1 MKHPMI
7 EPATDADLDALV
19 ALGCEFRAAV
29 YADLLPENPA
39 QMRILASSLL
49 QSATGTIL
57 VAREAGELIGMLG
70 LTAFAHPLSG
80 LWTVAELFWYV
91 QPSARGTL
99 GLRLLKAGER
109 WARDRHALRLQVM
122 APNADVEQL
131 YERLGFHSVE
141 RSYEKSL

>member
-1 MKHPMI
+1 MTI
-7 EPATDADLDALV
+7 EPAVSADLDALV

-39 QMRILASSLL
+39 QMRVLAASLIA
-49 QSATGTIL
+49 SGTGTIL
-57 VAREAGELIGMLG
+57 VAREAGAIVGMLG

-109 WARDRHALRLQVM
+109 WARDRHALRLQTV
-122 APNADVEQL
+122 APTVEVEQL
-131 YERLGFHSVE
+131 YQRLGFHAVE
-141 RSYEKSL
+141 RSFEKVLA

>member
-1 MKHPMI
+1 
-7 EPATDADLDALV
+7 LDALV

-39 QMRILASSLL
+39 QMRVLAESLIA
-49 QSATGTIL
+49 SGTATIL
-57 VAREAGELIGMLG
+57 VAREAEAGVIVGMLG

-91 QPSARGTL
+91 VPEARGSL

-109 WARDRHALRLQVM
+109 WARDRHALRLQVVAPTM
-122 APNADVEQL
+122 AVETL
-131 YERLGFHSVE
+131 YQRLGFHAVE
-141 RSYEKSL
+141 RSFEKVLA

>member
-1 MKHPMI
+1 MI
-7 EPATDADLDALV
+7 ETATAADLDALV

-29 YADLLPENPA
+29 YADLLPENPV
-39 QMRILASSLL
+39 QMRVLAASLIA
-49 QSATGTIL
+49 SETGTIL
-57 VAREAGELIGMLG
+57 VARAGGAIVGMLG

-109 WARDRHALRLQVM
+109 WARERHAVRLQTV
-122 APNADVEQL
+122 APTADVETL
-131 YERLGFHSVE
+131 YQRLGFHPVE
-141 RSYEKSL
+141 RSYEKTL